1 PTKAGSPDR
10 LVLLL
15 LLVLVGF
22 ALTGNAA
29 AQSPISKP
37 DDPARSHDPGRLR
50 GGWYPWDPYQYRDY
64 RRGVPILTG
73 FDIEIER
80 ALARRRSVEILL
92 PEIAGKDP
100 RAALA
105 AGPSDTAPGAPAS
118 ETRSACAYFSKPYRT
133 ETDVLILPRGAG
145 SQYPF
150 RTIPEMLDTF

>member
-1 PTKAGSPDR
+1 MPTKAGSPDR

-73 FDIEIER
+73 FDVEVER
-80 ALARRRSVEILL
+80 ALARIMRVELVL
-92 PEIAGKDP
+92 PEIAWENHL
-100 RAALA
+100 AALA
-105 AGPSDTAPGAPAS
+105 AGTRILRQVRRPAVRAAS
-118 ETRSACAYFSKPYRT
+118 RTRYSNP
-133 ETDVLILPRGAG
+133 I
-145 SQYPF
+145 
-150 RTIPEMLDTF
+150 